1 MESTPNED
9 PSRPLSSVA
18 SSFPLLVYDY
28 DHGDPPDIY
37 QTVLSAADGST
48 RTFQVPEMR
57 GHACLETPCGLV
69 LAVDS
74 VSLRC
79 SLWNPQTG
87 AKIALP
93 AMDRA
98 LPESCRCLLS
108 DAVSSP
114 DCLVLVYT
122 FGEPEL
128 LFCQVRGGGAWV
140 TQSYDVGTYEI
151 PGIVRAAPK
160 KRYIQDMAA
169 VRGKFYFFESP
180 NVLGVFA
187 VARRGPHP
195 HLETGTRY
203 LPCNHA

>member
-1 MESTPNED
+1 M
-9 PSRPLSSVA
+9 
-18 SSFPLLVYDY
+18 
-28 DHGDPPDIY
+28 
-37 QTVLSAADGST
+37 
-48 RTFQVPEMR
+48 
-57 GHACLETPCGLV
+57 
-69 LAVDS
+69 
-74 VSLRC
+74 
-79 SLWNPQTG
+79 
-87 AKIALP
+87 
-93 AMDRA
+93 
-98 LPESCRCLLS
+98 LS
-108 DAVSSP
+108 DTVSSP

-128 LFCQVRGGGAWV
+128 LFCQVTGGGAWV

-151 PGIVRAAPK
+151 PGIVPAAPK

-169 VRGKFYFFESP
+169 VRGKFYFFESS